1 MRKKEEKEQEKERKM
16 LSLEEKREAKLKKKE
31 AKDQVMLTPQ
41 KGAAPTLENPEQQK
55 TQGQTDVASNDSKH
69 LVEVQPFANAPPNPA
84 LQ

>member
-1 MRKKEEKEQEKERKM
+1 MRKKEEKELKK

-31 AKDQVMLTPQ
+31 TKEVKGQVMLTPQ
-41 KGAAPTLENPEQQK
+41 KKGAAPLENPEQQK
-55 TQGQTDVASNDSKH
+55 TQGQTDVASNDSKQ